1 MRDRRR
7 GGWRRL
13 PYKEGEDNAT
23 WKLLWVIAGAT
34 IFTVVMLYFDL
45 I

>member
-7 GGWRRL
+7 GGWQRS
-13 PYKEGEDNAT
+13 PDEEDQDNAT
-23 WKLLWVIAGAT
+23 WKLLWVIAGAIT
-34 IFTVVMLYFDL
+34 FTCIMLFLNL